1 MVPVE
6 FLVSEMKGPEELN
19 FFAAYLALASLYAAY
34 ETDQKMLNGVQIS
47 DDNKYKVGLHFAFL
61 SFKQAVSVT

>member
-47 DDNKYKVGLHFAFL
+47 DDNK
-61 SFKQAVSVT
+61 